1 MIFDKKAIIW
11 DLDNTLYRITPEY
24 SDVLDGVMA
33 KVLVKDLGVK
43 LDYETAKKKVKE
55 SYAQYRDGGELFY
68 KEHGVDAKTFYD
80 AYHNNV
86 PVELIEPFV
95 GLPERLA
102 SLPVEQF
109 IFTYSSRSLAEKI
122 LKKIGLYELFKGRFY
137 SVEDF
142 NTLKKNESADVYL
155 QLCEAIGFAPKDC
168 IFVDD
173 SYSNLKYPKEIG
185 MTTVRIFYRENSA
198 KDIEYIDAAFKGING
213 FLDEVAFKTAAD

>member
-86 PVELIEPFV
+86 PVELIEPFA

-155 QLCEAIGFAPKDC
+155 QLCKAIGFAPKDC

>member
-1 MIFDKKAIIW
+1 MIFSKKAIIW

-24 SDVLDGVMA
+24 SDILDGVMA
-33 KVLVKDLGVK
+33 KVLTEILGVE

-55 SYAQYRDGGELFY
+55 SYMQYRDGGELFY
-68 KEHGVDAKTFYD
+68 KEHGVDTKEFYD

-86 PVELIEPFV
+86 PVELIEPFED
-95 GLPERLA
+95 LPARLKA
-102 SLPVEQF
+102 LPVEQF

-142 NTLKKNESADVYL
+142 NTLKKNESPEVYL
-155 QLCEAIGFAPKDC
+155 QLCKAIGFKPEDC

-185 MTTVRIFYRENSA
+185 MTTVRIFYKENSA
-198 KDIEYIDAAFKGING
+198 KGLEYIDAAFRGING
-213 FLDEVAFKTAAD
+213 FLDEVAFSAAAD

>member
-122 LKKIGLYELFKGRFY
+122 LKKIDLYELFKGRFY